1 MLCII
6 SINRIYKV
14 LTLMKFPRQ
23 VKIRQRHKKIKEQ
36 NYTKNMYFRKI
47 YFVITTIITY
57 LKLDPT

>member
-14 LTLMKFPRQ
+14 LTLMKFPGQ
-23 VKIRQRHKKIKEQ
+23 VKIRQRHKKKPQ
-36 NYTKNMYFRKI
+36 NYTKNIYFRNI